1 MGAVSNME
9 GFSRS
14 SDYLGNV
21 KALIIPKIVR
31 IFFEESLRLTVRDGR
46 MTRSSREIFER
57 CGRCEIKTGVLQL
70 DEAVR
75 VSPN

>member
-1 MGAVSNME
+1 
-9 GFSRS
+9 
-14 SDYLGNV
+14 
-21 KALIIPKIVR
+21 
-31 IFFEESLRLTVRDGR
+31 